1 MSDFRD
7 SGAFLVTLMSSI
19 DVCLD
24 DTWLPLEDW
33 IVCPASSKLGSS
45 LCTLECLLQFCYHCI
60 NYSLLLHILIHY
72 NDLLTLFRSCILSTI
87 LPSL

>member
-1 MSDFRD
+1 MLSAASVHTDECCLEVWPVSDFRD
-7 SGAFLVTLMSSI
+7 SGVFLGTLMSSI

-45 LCTLECLLQFCYHCI
+45 LVHLA
-60 NYSLLLHILIHY
+60 
-72 NDLLTLFRSCILSTI
+72 LS
-87 LPSL
+87 SK